1 MSRSAILAGIDLA
14 EFAGVTLFSRDGT
27 NVAAPALAS
36 LHDGG
41 HYPDAVAVL
50 NGWSA
55 YRPFYSALDA
65 QWSGTGTM
73 TAGIDTDGLFY
84 LQTSGAGALTFTVT
98 PGASDPWGWGGV
110 VVATLDGG
118 AYVAKAT
125 RPWTRGVFNAVTD
138 AQFTITAALG
148 VNETVPLYESVVHS
162 LPTWLC
168 GPTAA
173 DADEVVECLEKW
185 DNAANDSTSKRIR
198 WGIDAEGRTFC
209 SRPSGIGSAYAI
221 TWSSAAFR
229 RLLGFTGSE
238 AEVTSG
244 GVITLTSTYPA
255 AGVLILRNGMAAGVP
270 SRMNDGNAFRLQGG
284 TVAGRLGASWREFEV
299 QAILD
304 GAVGYAPANAAYADE
319 VEQYL
324 HRVAPLLFPG
334 ARATILPEWG
344 DPRRGKS
351 LIQQLAEGDAQ
362 VKAQSAAIRSDAG
375 GLKGRRRCQ
384 VSEDSARRHAA
395 SFPGGRP
402 RTQTEPLTWRFVLL
416 DEGGV

>member
-1 MSRSAILAGIDLA
+1 M
-14 EFAGVTLFSRDGT
+14 
-27 NVAAPALAS
+27 
-36 LHDGG
+36 
-41 HYPDAVAVL
+41 
-50 NGWSA
+50 
-55 YRPFYSALDA
+55 
-65 QWSGTGTM
+65 
-73 TAGIDTDGLFY
+73 
-84 LQTSGAGALTFTVT
+84 
-98 PGASDPWGWGGV
+98 
-110 VVATLDGG
+110 
-118 AYVAKAT
+118 
-125 RPWTRGVFNAVTD
+125 FNAVTD

-198 WGIDAEGRTFC
+198 WGIDAEGRMFC
-209 SRPSGIGSAYAI
+209 SRRAASVRPTQSRGRARRFGACSGSRGRGRGHE
-221 TWSSAAFR
+221 R
-229 RLLGFTGSE
+229 RRHHAHVDL
-238 AEVTSG
+238 
-244 GVITLTSTYPA
+244 PA

-270 SRMNDGNAFRLQGG
+270 SRMNDGSAFRLQGG
-284 TVAGRLGASWREFEV
+284 TVAGRLAASWREFEV

-324 HRVAPLLFPG
+324 HRVAPCSFR
-334 ARATILPEWG
+334 RASDHPPRVG
-344 DPRRGKS
+344 RPRRGKS

-416 DEGGV
+416 DEGRGLTWRTTYHPATRTPPDVGLLLAGNALASRAYAPLARASNFVQAHTGSGTLASRSRSRAGAQVRPGCASTSGAASPVAGWWIPATRGATSVDCYIVGSSVGGGGTAEFRSTTGAAVTGLSALPAAVGLVGPSR

>member
-1 MSRSAILAGIDLA
+1 MSRSGILAGVDLA
-14 EFAGVTLFSRDGT
+14 EFAGVTLFSRDAV

-50 NGWSA
+50 NGWTA
-55 YRPFYSALDA
+55 YRPFYSSLDA
-65 QWSGTGTM
+65 QWSGVGTM
-73 TAGIDTDGLFY
+73 TAGINTDGLLY
-84 LQTSGAGALTFTVT
+84 IQTSGPGVSAFTIT

-110 VVATLDGG
+110 VTAVLDGG
-118 AYVAKAT
+118 AYVATAT
-125 RPWTRGVFNAVTD
+125 RPWTRGTFEAVTS
-138 AQFTITAALG
+138 AQFTISAPLG
-148 VNETVPLYESVVHS
+148 VSETVPLYESVVHS

-173 DADEVVECLEKW
+173 DADEVVQCLEKW
-185 DNAANDSTSKRIR
+185 DNDVHDSSSKRIR
-198 WGIDAEGRTFC
+198 WGLDAEGRTFC
-209 SRPSGIGSAYAI
+209 SRPSGLGSAYAI

-238 AEVTSG
+238 SEVTSS
-244 GVITLTSTYPA
+244 GVITLTSTFPA
-255 AGVLILRNGMAAGVP
+255 AGVLILRNGLAAGVP
-270 SRMNDGNAFRLQGG
+270 ARMNDGNAFRLQGG
-284 TVAGRLGASWREFEV
+284 TVAGRLGASWREFEAS
-299 QAILD
+299 AILD

-319 VEQYL
+319 VENYL
-324 HRVAPLLFPG
+324 HRVAPLMFPG
-334 ARATILPEWG
+334 ARATVLPEWG
-344 DPRRGKS
+344 DPRRGMS
-351 LIQQLAEGDAQ
+351 LAQQFADAVAL
-362 VKAQSAAIRSDAG
+362 VKAQSAAVRSDAG

-395 SFPGGRP
+395 AFPGGRP